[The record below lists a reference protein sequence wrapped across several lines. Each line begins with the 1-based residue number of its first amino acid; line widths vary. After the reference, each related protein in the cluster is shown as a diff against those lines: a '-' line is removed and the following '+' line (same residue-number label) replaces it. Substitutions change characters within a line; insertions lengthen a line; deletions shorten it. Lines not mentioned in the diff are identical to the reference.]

1 MLRNGD
7 GQLVDESRKRDLL
20 VSKGWLQAVAL
31 VVLFGFFVM
40 GLLAYRTYSGEAPIP
55 ARVTGS
61 DHKVLFTRE
70 DILNGQQIFL
80 KNGLMEYGSV
90 FGHGAYLGPDYTADY
105 LRRSASSVLAAF
117 GSHNSDRARE
127 ATVQVFKTNRFDPA
141 TDTLLFTPEQAEAHR
156 NLVGY
161 YSTFFA
167 EPSTRYGL
175 RPGAISDPKQARDL
189 TAFF

>member
-61 DHKVLFTRE
+61 DHRVLFTRQ

-80 KNGLMEYGSV
+80 KNGLMEYGSI

-105 LRRSASSVLAAF
+105 LRRSASSVLNSY
-117 GSHNSDRARE
+117 GGETSDRARGQTIQE
-127 ATVQVFKTNRFDPA
+127 FKVNRYDPA
-141 TDTLLFTPEQAEAHR
+141 TATLTFTAPQSAAYRELTE
-156 NLVGY
+156 Y
-161 YSTFFA
+161 YHT
-167 EPSTRYGL
+167 L
-175 RPGAISDPKQARDL
+175 
-189 TAFF
+189 